1 MRENKSRRDFDDK
14 EGMAEQFWEQLQV
27 DHTILIAV

>member
-1 MRENKSRRDFDDK
+1 MRENESKRNCDDK